1 METNVGEQCILW
13 GQPRLPPQESVPALP
28 NFWGSPAFMPIRP
41 LTQNYQI
48 RYGNTYGEGVFLG
61 GRAHGIA
68 FAQMR
73 RAVCQR

>member
-1 METNVGEQCILW
+1 M
-13 GQPRLPPQESVPALP
+13 AY
-28 NFWGSPAFMPIRP
+28 RP

-68 FAQMR
+68 FAQNASR
-73 RAVCQR
+73 GLSAIAEFLVLFYW